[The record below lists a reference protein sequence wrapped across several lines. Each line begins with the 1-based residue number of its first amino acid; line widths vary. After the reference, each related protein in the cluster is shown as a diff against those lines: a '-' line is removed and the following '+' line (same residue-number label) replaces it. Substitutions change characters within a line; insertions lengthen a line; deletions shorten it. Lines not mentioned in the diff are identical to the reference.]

1 MNTTASHHHHHPWDS
16 LGAFALARHNGPF
29 ATWQLCI
36 SPFCLALLATSQNPL
51 HLYLWIYLTACN
63 LQNQEQEV
71 PRCLGGRGWQLENR
85 QFQNISRQH
94 RGNGLGVHP
103 HPALHPI
110 PALHCTCIHQVPEL
124 PMDQAQSRYEALVAF

>member
-1 MNTTASHHHHHPWDS
+1 M
-16 LGAFALARHNGPF
+16 
-29 ATWQLCI
+29 
-36 SPFCLALLATSQNPL
+36 
-51 HLYLWIYLTACN
+51 
-63 LQNQEQEV
+63 
-71 PRCLGGRGWQLENR
+71 LGGEGVAAREQAI
-85 QFQNISRQH
+85 QNISRQH